1 MPRHTSHRNPKSK
14 TGQRSGEQ
22 WAQVAFELIMFVLI
36 PLLIILASKYL
47 GTNILA
53 TTAGVFSIIFLTIVK
68 LSRYKPLFFF
78 SVFLTLVLLML
89 TIWRWTD
96 LYLIQVITTEP
107 ASDSKLFLTGLYDNL
122 ILLGLVWMYQF
133 QLGRMRLKIH
143 YEWYASKTFRKF
155 IRMLFYFMLFLALF
169 WLFAWVFHLIFRN
182 SSFDQVN
189 LTISAALLALA
200 IAGTLAVVYLVK
212 PPVSRHSHRSQR
224 RSSRIGSTK

>member
-1 MPRHTSHRNPKSK
+1 MPRHSSHRNPQSK

-22 WAQVAFELIMFVLI
+22 WVQVALELIMFVII

-53 TTAGVFSIIFLTIVK
+53 TTAGAFSIIFLTIVK

-107 ASDSKLFLTGLYDNL
+107 VSDTKLFLNGLYDNL
-122 ILLGLVWMYQF
+122 ILLGLVWIYQI

-143 YEWYASKTFRKF
+143 YEWYASKTFRKY
-155 IRMLFYFMLFLALF
+155 IRMLYYFMLFLALF

-182 SSFDQVN
+182 SSFDLVN

-212 PPVSRHSHRSQR
+212 PPASRHSHRSHR
-224 RSSRIGSTK
+224 RSSRTGSAK